1 MMEQNNNSTLTEEY
15 LEKLRAEKEAKRR
28 TIKVS
33 QTPPMGSGMPYYMP
47 GQQGQAGQPGG
58 LRGRRKTKKK
68 SAVPFFVLTGAFFL
82 FPFIAA
88 TTGAT
93 AGFFIKF
100 AIILFII
107 FKISK
112 KIWPDTEEYVD
123 TTEPANT
130 EPKKAKPKKAKKVEE
145 VKPEEVVKKEE
156 PKKEEKKFT
165 TGDPEVDKMIE
176 DKEKAVIE
184 MRRLND
190 AIQDPTL
197 SMQIDHLEEVTT
209 KILNYVVE
217 HPNKKSQVSRFFN
230 YYLPTTLKLLNSY
243 DRMDDAGISGMNI
256 DGTKGKVEEMMTTA
270 MTAFDKQLDAL
281 FADEAL
287 DVATDIKVME
297 NLLKSEGL
305 TEEEELLRL

>member
-33 QTPPMGSGMPYYMP
+33 QTPPMGGAMYGQP
-47 GQQGQAGQPGG
+47 GQPGQPGG
-58 LRGRRKTKKK
+58 LRGRRKIKKK
-68 SAVPFFVLTGAFFL
+68 SPIPYFILTGAFFL
-82 FPFIAA
+82 CPFFMA
-88 TTGAT
+88 TAGAG

-100 AIILFII
+100 AIMLFII

-112 KIWPDTEEYVD
+112 KIWPDSEEYLD
-123 TTEPANT
+123 TSEPIVKET
-130 EPKKAKPKKAKKVEE
+130 KKTNQKKSKKVVEVVKEE
-145 VKPEEVVKKEE
+145 PVKKEE

-165 TGDPEVDKMIE
+165 TGDPEIDKMIE

-190 AIQDPTL
+190 AILDPTL

-297 NLLKSEGL
+297 NLLRSEGL
-305 TEEEELLRL
+305 TEDEEVLKI

>member
-1 MMEQNNNSTLTEEY
+1 MEQNNNSTLTEEY

-33 QTPPMGSGMPYYMP
+33 QTPPMAGPQYGMP
-47 GQQGQAGQPGG
+47 GQPGQPGFSG
-58 LRGRRKTKKK
+58 GKRLERKLKKK
-68 SAVPFFVLTGAFFL
+68 SPIPFLVLVGGFFL
-82 FPFIAA
+82 IPFI
-88 TTGAT
+88 GELIGGGI
-93 AGFFIKF
+93 GFVKL
-100 AIILFII
+100 ALILFIL

-112 KIWPDTEEYVD
+112 KIWPDEEESID
-123 TTEPANT
+123 TSEPVKK
-130 EPKKAKPKKAKKVEE
+130 EPKKAKVKKAKKVVEPVKTEE
-145 VKPEEVVKKEE
+145 TVEKVE

-165 TGDPEVDKMIE
+165 TGDAEIDQMIE

-209 KILNYVVE
+209 KILNYVVD
-217 HPNKKSQVSRFFN
+217 HPNKKSQVSRFFT
-230 YYLPTTLKLLNSY
+230 YYLPTTLKLLNAY